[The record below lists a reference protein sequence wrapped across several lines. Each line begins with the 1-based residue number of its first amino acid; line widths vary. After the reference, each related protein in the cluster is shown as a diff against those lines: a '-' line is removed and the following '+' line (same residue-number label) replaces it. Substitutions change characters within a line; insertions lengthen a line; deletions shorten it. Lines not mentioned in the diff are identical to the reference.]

1 MYKLEKIIEDLKTLN
16 QEQLE
21 QVGQVIQQELILLKS
36 GIASTEPQWCRD
48 IVPIDVPIEYLKK
61 RETGFLYIRYPYTV
75 GLRSIVDWREI
86 QVTQAAQVAL
96 QQIFSESILDDL
108 KAGRIQTISTTQ
120 Q

>member
-1 MYKLEKIIEDLKTLN
+1 MNDIYKIIEDLKLLN
-16 QEQLE
+16 LEQLE
-21 QVGQVIQQELILLKS
+21 QIGQAIQQELILLKS
-36 GIASTEPQWCRD
+36 GIASTEAQWCRD
-48 IVPIDVPIEYLKK
+48 FVPIDVPIEYLKEK
-61 RETGFLYIRYPYTV
+61 ETGYLCIRFPYTV
-75 GLRSIVDWREI
+75 GLRSNVNWREI